1 MSAQRSDG
9 KTTHKNE
16 HKERPPHM
24 DRQEQT
30 ERRTHGSIYNIFVC
44 VCVCAC
50 RHKYMMCVCVCV
62 SGVCYVCYMC
72 ARYLASSGN
81 RL

>member
-1 MSAQRSDG
+1 MSARRSDG

-44 VCVCAC
+44 VCVCVQAQI
-50 RHKYMMCVCVCV
+50 YDVCVCVCEW
-62 SGVCYVCYMC
+62 GVLCVLHVCTIP
-72 ARYLASSGN
+72 GQQW
-81 RL
+81 